1 MSATNGIGISEDR
14 HADNQKNLILQR
26 RLLYYA
32 HHPQFISHRIDQ
44 LEQETSLEKIIENS
58 SVALSLSGIL
68 LAFVSNRR
76 WLLLSLLASGLFF
89 LKKEPKDN
97 QVQQLLQKQGY
108 RSEKEI
114 QRERQILQAL
124 RGDYDAIGASDQ
136 LPEGRVRQIVNNLD
150 V

>member
-1 MSATNGIGISEDR
+1 MSSTNGIGISENR
-14 HADNQKNLILQR
+14 RVDNQKNLILQR

-32 HHPQFISHRIDQ
+32 HHTQFISHRIDQ
-44 LEQETSLEKIIENS
+44 LERETSLEKIIENS
-58 SVALSLSGIL
+58 SVVLSLSGIIL
-68 LAFVSNRR
+68 TFVSNRR

-89 LKKEPKDN
+89 LKKAPKDN
-97 QVQQLLQKQGY
+97 QIQQLLQNQGY

-136 LPEGRVRQIVNNLD
+136 LPEDRVRQIINNID

>member
-1 MSATNGIGISEDR
+1 MLETNGIDISESQR
-14 HADNQKNLILQR
+14 ADSQKNLVLQR

-32 HHPQFISHRIDQ
+32 HHPQFINHRINQ
-44 LEQETSLEKIIENS
+44 LERETSLEKIIENS
-58 SVALSLSGIL
+58 SIALSLTGIV

-76 WLLLSLLASGLFF
+76 WLVLALLASGLFF

-97 QVQQLLQKQGY
+97 QLQQLLQQQGY

-114 QRERQILQAL
+114 QREQQILQAL

-136 LPEGRVRQIVNNLD
+136 LPEDRVRQIVNSLN